1 MLKEQAGNSI
11 ELPSQAN
18 RKYLEHQS
26 CEMIRA
32 ACQTLQTSSLDKF
45 TYAFIDS
52 LWNNLTDVTH
62 QLGRLPEDV
71 FKEMM
76 EVIEGLAEARNEL
89 RLARFLFDVEEINP
103 VHRLIMRNRALLRGT
118 HLLHKILLVWPVV
131 SLS

>member
-1 MLKEQAGNSI
+1 
-11 ELPSQAN
+11 
-18 RKYLEHQS
+18 
-26 CEMIRA
+26 
-32 ACQTLQTSSLDKF
+32 
-45 TYAFIDS
+45 
-52 LWNNLTDVTH
+52 LTDVTH

-118 HLLHKILLVWPVV
+118 HLLHKILLIWPVV
-131 SLS
+131 SSSGRAHKTPPETQRK